1 MEFKDTESQIEGIKE
16 IFAAATREDNWK
28 IDEPML
34 YSFYFVDTDAEK
46 LENLGEHLEE
56 EGYDFIGIYELGD
69 EDTDES
75 TGEYLLHIDKV
86 ELHTPESLAQRNVE
100 FAKLAEEHA
109 IETYDGWEFG
119 EEGDYDDE
127 DVEVESPS

>member
-56 EGYDFIGIYELGD
+56 KGYDWVKAA
-69 EDTDES
+69 S
-75 TGEYLLHIDKV
+75 K
-86 ELHTPESLAQRNVE
+86 
-100 FAKLAEEHA
+100 
-109 IETYDGWEFG
+109 
-119 EEGDYDDE
+119 
-127 DVEVESPS
+127 